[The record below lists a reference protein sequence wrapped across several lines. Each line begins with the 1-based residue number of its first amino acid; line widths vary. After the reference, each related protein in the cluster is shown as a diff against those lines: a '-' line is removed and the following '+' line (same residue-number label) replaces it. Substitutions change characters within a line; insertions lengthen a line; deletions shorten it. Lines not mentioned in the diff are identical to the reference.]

1 MPGTYA
7 PVEELYALADVLGR
21 HHVGVFESAS
31 RIGEGERNDPDVPL
45 TRAELAWM
53 GEVSRRSGRPVSFG
67 LTQHDSRPDLY
78 RRVIDFAKEEN
89 ASGAMVRPQ
98 TTARSVGVLY
108 SLDTRSTFDRRPAW
122 RELHQMRNGKKMVA
136 IRDAVLRARLIDEAD
151 RIDGVDA
158 DRMFVV
164 NQPGGARYDLDPA
177 TSLGAEAR
185 RRGVSPAAA
194 YIELLL
200 ETDGAVVCSYPFLNQ
215 RLEAVESMLDDPLVT
230 LGLADAGA
238 HVGQIL
244 DASQPTFFLTYWIR
258 ERQRWSV
265 EEGIRRLTSDTA
277 DLFGISG
284 RGRICPGA
292 YADLNV
298 IDLDG
303 MRLPP
308 PTFEH
313 DFPHGAGR
321 YVQGATGYDCTLVNG
336 QVFMERGEHTGALAG
351 RLLTTPA
358 ATRCDRGSRR
368 SVQPASP
375 RRRAA
380 RPAGG
385 ERGRFGADGA
395 DDGHLPALCR
405 RRAGALLRAVHV
417 LPRRAAGRVPA
428 RGAPRRRGR
437 VRPQD
442 ERHPQRRR
450 PQGRLTAPTAPVST
464 PGRVGALRPGCRT
477 FRAHGPSVGALRPG
491 CRTFRAHSGRARRV
505 SWRRRRWG
513 CRGRGG
519 TWCRSPGGRRARR
532 PGPSSS
538 PSPPRRPRGP

>member
-1 MPGTYA
+1 
-7 PVEELYALADVLGR
+7 
-21 HHVGVFESAS
+21 
-31 RIGEGERNDPDVPL
+31 
-45 TRAELAWM
+45 
-53 GEVSRRSGRPVSFG
+53 
-67 LTQHDSRPDLY
+67 
-78 RRVIDFAKEEN
+78 
-89 ASGAMVRPQ
+89 
-98 TTARSVGVLY
+98 
-108 SLDTRSTFDRRPAW
+108 
-122 RELHQMRNGKKMVA
+122 MRNGKKMVA
-136 IRDAVLRARLIDEAD
+136 IRDAAFRARLIDEAD

-277 DLFGISG
+277 DLFGISD

-313 DFPHGAGR
+313 DLPHGAGR

-358 ATRCDRGSRR
+358 ATR
-368 SVQPASP
+368 
-375 RRRAA
+375 
-380 RPAGG
+380 
-385 ERGRFGADGA
+385 
-395 DDGHLPALCR
+395 
-405 RRAGALLRAVHV
+405 
-417 LPRRAAGRVPA
+417 
-428 RGAPRRRGR
+428 
-437 VRPQD
+437 
-442 ERHPQRRR
+442 
-450 PQGRLTAPTAPVST
+450 
-464 PGRVGALRPGCRT
+464 
-477 FRAHGPSVGALRPG
+477 
-491 CRTFRAHSGRARRV
+491 
-505 SWRRRRWG
+505 
-513 CRGRGG
+513 
-519 TWCRSPGGRRARR
+519 
-532 PGPSSS
+532 
-538 PSPPRRPRGP
+538 